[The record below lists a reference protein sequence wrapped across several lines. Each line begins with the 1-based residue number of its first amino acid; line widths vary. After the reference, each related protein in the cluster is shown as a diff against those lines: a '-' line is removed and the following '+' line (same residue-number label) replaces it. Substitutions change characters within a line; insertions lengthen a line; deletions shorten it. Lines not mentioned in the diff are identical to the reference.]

1 MSLDC
6 GLWEEAEYS
15 DETRAHKEN
24 MQNEHRKG
32 PSWASNHKPSW
43 CEVTALTT
51 VSLSHMRYK
60 KKNVCY
66 VVSKIAIIFNLTR
79 NRGQVSWLE

>member
-24 MQNEHRKG
+24 MQNEQERPQLGFK
-32 PSWASNHKPSW
+32 PQTFLVWSDSANHCLSVPH
-43 CEVTALTT
+43 EV
-51 VSLSHMRYK
+51 
-60 KKNVCY
+60 
-66 VVSKIAIIFNLTR
+66 
-79 NRGQVSWLE
+79 